1 MTPEY
6 ETKSRACPLA
16 LAPQR
21 WTASADWWMEAS
33 SHTGAPGATEGREDP
48 SHPLQISKHR
58 SYIDFVS
65 FIYSY
70 ALTAGTIP
78 DFFSSWRSLARLT
91 CPSLLVTS
99 SSFCS
104 FVIFA

>member
-58 SYIDFVS
+58 SCIDFVS
-65 FIYSY
+65 FIYLY
-70 ALTAGTIP
+70 ALTAGTFP
-78 DFFSSWRSLARLT
+78 DFLT
-91 CPSLLVTS
+91 MLWLGAERVEAMRHVSTK
-99 SSFCS
+99 
-104 FVIFA
+104 VISILI